1 MSYRYQLAIVFLLG
15 FFLDCLNIFM
25 SVMALPA
32 ISVQMQLSANEIT
45 WISHAYILG
54 LTLIMPLSHWFANL
68 IGASKLLTLS
78 MLIFALASF
87 ACGMSG
93 DVYSLMLARFIQG
106 IGGGLMIPLG
116 QALVFQAFSL
126 AERSKISTMIMAIA
140 LIAPAF
146 SPSLGGMIVD
156 VWSWHWVFWVNVPLA
171 IVTALLAWFWVKDS
185 ATQKIIKPDWIGLGL
200 ISFSLL
206 LVLTALTQYGLQ
218 NYSVFIHLA
227 LFIGITLFVIYYRY
241 SRNSVNA
248 LVDLSLLRNRRL
260 NVSVAVYYAVPGVFM
275 GVNFLAIFYLQ
286 NILGFSA
293 TQTGQMM
300 LLYAMGAFGAMLF
313 SGRFYNQMGAKK
325 LLSIGLIIHSL
336 GIGTLY
342 GVDQSHTLIIL
353 IPAYLLMGIGGG
365 VGANAAQT
373 TALLDFKD
381 DELLKGSVLWNIN
394 RQVTFCIGL
403 SVLTLMF
410 SLWQLIVPIELAYT
424 TTFLSAAMIG
434 IVTLFMVRKLPS

>member
-1 MSYRYQLAIVFLLG
+1 
-15 FFLDCLNIFM
+15 
-25 SVMALPA
+25 
-32 ISVQMQLSANEIT
+32 
-45 WISHAYILG
+45 
-54 LTLIMPLSHWFANL
+54 
-68 IGASKLLTLS
+68 
-78 MLIFALASF
+78 
-87 ACGMSG
+87 
-93 DVYSLMLARFIQG
+93 
-106 IGGGLMIPLG
+106 
-116 QALVFQAFSL
+116 
-126 AERSKISTMIMAIA
+126 
-140 LIAPAF
+140 
-146 SPSLGGMIVD
+146 
-156 VWSWHWVFWVNVPLA
+156 
-171 IVTALLAWFWVKDS
+171 
-185 ATQKIIKPDWIGLGL
+185 

-218 NYSVFIHLA
+218 NYSVFTHLA
-227 LFIGITLFVIYYRY
+227 LFTGIGLFIIYYRY
-241 SRNSVNA
+241 SRNSANA

-260 NVSVAVYYAVPGVFM
+260 NVSVVVYYAVPGVFT
-275 GVNFLAIFYLQ
+275 GVNFLAIFHLQ
-286 NILGFSA
+286 NVLSFSA

-342 GVDQSHTLIIL
+342 GVDQSHILIAL

-365 VGANAAQT
+365 LSANAAQT

-410 SLWQLIVPIELAYT
+410 SLWQLVVPIEQAYAI
-424 TTFLSAAMIG
+424 TFLSAAMIG
-434 IVTLFMVRKLPS
+434 ILMLFMVRKLPS

>member
-32 ISVQMQLSANEIT
+32 ISNQMQLSTNEVT
-45 WISHAYILG
+45 WISHSYILG
-54 LTLIMPLSHWFANL
+54 LTLIMPLSHWFANM
-68 IGASKLLTLS
+68 IGARRLLTLS
-78 MLIFALASF
+78 MLIFALASLV
-87 ACGMSG
+87 CGMS
-93 DVYSLMLARFIQG
+93 DDIYTLMLARFIQG

-116 QALVFQAFSL
+116 QALVFQAFPLS
-126 AERSKISTMIMAIA
+126 ERSKISTMIMAIA

-156 VWSWHWVFWVNVPLA
+156 SWSWHWVFWVNVPLA
-171 IVTALLAWFWVKDS
+171 IITALLAWFWVKGS
-185 ATQKIIKPDWIGLGL
+185 GTKKEIKPDWIGLGL
-200 ISFSLL
+200 ISASLL
-206 LVLTALTQYGLQ
+206 LILTALTQYGLQ
-218 NYSVFIHLA
+218 NYSGLMHLA
-227 LFIGITLFVIYYRY
+227 LFIGLALFVVYYRY
-241 SRNSVNA
+241 SQNSVNA

-260 NVSVAVYYAVPGVFM
+260 NVSVAVYYAVPGVFT

-300 LLYAMGAFGAMLF
+300 FLYAVGAFGAMLF
-313 SGRFYNQMGAKK
+313 SGRFYNHMGAKK
-325 LLSIGLIIHSL
+325 LLSIGLILHSL
-336 GIGTLY
+336 GISTLY
-342 GVDQSHTLIIL
+342 AVNEMHTWIVL

-365 VGANAAQT
+365 LSANAAQT

-410 SLWQLIVPIELAYT
+410 SLWQLFVPIEQAYA

-434 IVTLFMVRKLPS
+434 VLTLFMVRKLPS